1 MFPFLLQVRARLEAK
16 ERAVVGRTERD
27 IETLEKDLEELRR
40 RDQEISQLLQ
50 SGDSA
55 HFLQVSQRN
64 CVWGGGGGTGNA
76 AGEPGEPAVD
86 SEMSRGERKEQLG
99 GRMSHWWRN
108 STCYFHIQGGGRGG
122 VGGGGVAGVLSFI
135 FHLAYLFPDPGCSSA
150 LCPPRHR
157 LAQQRRGLAH
167 RGLGGRQE
175 SAEPPPQPR
184 GGGLQGGGGEN
195 QPCRYDGEPGSLPE
209 EPLQSSGC

>member
-64 CVWGGGGGTGNA
+64 CVWGGEGRTGNA
-76 AGEPGEPAVD
+76 VGEPGEPAVD

-122 VGGGGVAGVLSFI
+122 AGGGGSGGGAELYFPLSLSF
-135 FHLAYLFPDPGCSSA
+135 P
-150 LCPPRHR
+150 
-157 LAQQRRGLAH
+157 
-167 RGLGGRQE
+167 
-175 SAEPPPQPR
+175 
-184 GGGLQGGGGEN
+184 
-195 QPCRYDGEPGSLPE
+195 
-209 EPLQSSGC
+209 